1 METPTGALSESGVCA
16 VTVTEGQ
23 KKRWA
28 EQGKLVKDVFCDAYR
43 HYQKYH
49 GRILTD
55 EEWIQ
60 SQEEF
65 AAMMKRFQG
74 APVCRRIMLAVI
86 AELEA
91 ENA

>member
-1 METPTGALSESGVCA
+1 METPAGALSESGVFA

-23 KKRWA
+23 KRRWA
-28 EQGKLVKDVFCDAYR
+28 ERGELVKDVFCDAYR

-65 AAMMKRFQG
+65 AAMMKKLQG
-74 APVCRRIMLAVI
+74 EPGCRRVMLGVV